1 MYLIP
6 EEYVPDVT
14 TQAVTNNILKEILD
28 INYVNR
34 YNEFET
40 WPNVLKYQLY
50 KELNKREAAAS

>member
-6 EEYVPDVT
+6 EEYLPDVT
-14 TQAVTNNILKEILD
+14 TQAVTENILKDILD
-28 INYVNR
+28 RDYAGR

-40 WPNVLKYQLY
+40 WTDCLKYQLY